1 MKQTPKILNILGLAV
16 AIAAFMVVAMVRY
29 YELRYDKSYP
39 GADRIYEVKSWRN
52 NYTDDKWPIIQ
63 NKAGIRRLAD
73 VTPENVAKLPS
84 DLPFEELED
93 VCLARGYGY
102 GLYRLYAPSLPDVDT
117 LVPMQVA
124 TPSVFRFFGIK
135 LKAGSLETFGDDNN
149 IVITNGLAKYLFPKG
164 DAVGQ
169 KLVIATD
176 PDDELGDYAEL
187 NSIEN
192 GDTVTVIAV
201 CKDLPQ
207 NTSMAYYGIIR
218 CFNPKQI
225 KGHIYYKLKEGCEKY
240 PFEKRMFEI
249 YQSDYQA
256 YMATQDTTGDSQLCY
271 TERAEKYENAPKE
284 CDSMSLELLSEQHFS
299 TNNFWN
305 VDEEHSTNVSKV
317 LSVFGIVLLLL
328 AFLNFTN
335 YAVATVPMFLR
346 KTNIRKIEGCS
357 NAQLRWEMFGRFL
370 LSAVIAFLF
379 ALVIVEVCAR
389 TKAIPFVTISLK
401 LADNMPVV
409 WLSAAVTLLVAVVA
423 SLYPVFYTTAATNI
437 DSALKSQLAT
447 PQKYGKWRKVLLHMQ
462 TTPAS
467 VVQFYA
473 SFVIILFMT
482 LVFVQNHRMK
492 TADVGFE
499 TENIYVAQLQKPNLP
514 TSGGYL
520 KYKEDFQYKNLD
532 SLKGEWRKLGAIAD
546 VTWAETPVLGFG
558 NMYSTL
564 GLQIGDERITI
575 PDRTVSANFFRFF
588 GIKMVEGQDFEE
600 DSVKFRT
607 GRIINE
613 AALKLTKQW
622 DTGSNRTKAG
632 VIGVVQDFHNMPLI
646 DEIAPCIY
654 LAKGNS
660 ELVWDCPYIYIKLKD
675 ANKQDLDTS
684 LISQMN
690 TVCARWGHLS
700 PFTSL
705 KDVIDKEYQKED
717 DFAKLMALFGLVT
730 LFVTLTG
737 LFGMV
742 MLDCMYRRRELALR
756 RVYGAS
762 TGNQLWKMLRNQ
774 LVICVFCF
782 VCAAPLAVELFHK
795 WQQHFAFKS
804 NTPAWVFIVVFLTV
818 TLLALAITA
827 WQTLRTLR
835 GAPVGAE
842 AR

>member
-29 YELRYDKSYP
+29 YDLRYDKSYP
-39 GADRIYEVKSWRN
+39 GADRIYDLRLMKVIQLSNGTEEHSILIPDQDLRRFTGITLQNVEGMQAKKYPFNEV
-52 NYTDDKWPIIQ
+52 
-63 NKAGIRRLAD
+63 
-73 VTPENVAKLPS
+73 
-84 DLPFEELED
+84 ED
-93 VCLARGYGY
+93 VCVLGGYGW
-102 GLYRLYAPSLPDVDT
+102 GSKRVASQNANTPDTVT
-117 LVPMQVA
+117 KVQMT
-124 TPSVFRFFGIK
+124 TPSYFDFFGIK
-135 LKAGSLETFGDDNN
+135 LKEGSLEKFSDCRNA
-149 IVITNGLAKYLFPKG
+149 VISSWLEKVLFPYG
-164 DAVGQ
+164 NAVGQ
-169 KLVIATD
+169 RIVLRQ
-176 PDDELGDYAEL
+176 
-187 NSIEN
+187 SEN
-192 GDTVTVIAV
+192 APIGLKSSGLDTLTVIAV
-201 CKDLPQ
+201 SKDLPQ
-207 NTSMAYYGIIR
+207 NSSLAAYGVVRCYPPGIST
-218 CFNPKQI
+218 
-225 KGHIYYKLKEGCEKY
+225 GVVLLKLKENADAADLEAKMYSRYKEDFHAFWAKIDTSGDKGLIYWEK
-240 PFEKRMFEI
+240 
-249 YQSDYQA
+249 QQ
-256 YMATQDTTGDSQLCY
+256 
-271 TERAEKYENAPKE
+271 KYENAPEQYDKICLKSLQENHPSYTRLWNLDKE
-284 CDSMSLELLSEQHFS
+284 KMTTLSKE
-299 TNNFWN
+299 
-305 VDEEHSTNVSKV
+305 
-317 LSVFGIVLLLL
+317 LSVFGVVLLLL
-328 AFLNFTN
+328 AFLNYQN
-335 YAVATVPMFLR
+335 YAVATVPLYLR

-370 LSAVIAFLF
+370 LSAVIAFLI

-389 TKAIPFVTISLK
+389 TKVIPFVEISLK
-401 LADNMPVV
+401 LADNLPVV
-409 WLSAAVTLLVAVVA
+409 WISAAVTLLVAVVA
-423 SLYPVFYTTAATNI
+423 SLYPVFYTTAAANVE
-437 DSALKSQLAT
+437 SALKSQLAT
-447 PQKYGKWRKVLLHMQ
+447 PEKYGKWRKLLLRMQ

-467 VVQFYA
+467 VVQFFA
-473 SFVIILFMT
+473 SFAIILFMT

-514 TSGGYL
+514 TSDGYL
-520 KYKEDFQYKNLD
+520 KYQEDFQYKNLD

-564 GLQIGDERITI
+564 GLKIGDERITI

-622 DTGSNRTKAG
+622 DTDSNRTKAG

-675 ANKQDLDTS
+675 ANKQEVDPF

-717 DFAKLMALFGLVT
+717 DFAKLMVLFGAVT

-737 LFGMV
+737 LLGMV
-742 MLDCMYRRRELALR
+742 MLDCHYRRREMSLR

-762 TGNQLWKMLRNQ
+762 KENLLWQVVRNI
-774 LVICVFCF
+774 LIICVLCS
-782 VCAAPLAVELFHK
+782 AAATPLAVSLFHK
-795 WQQHFAFKS
+795 WQQHFAYKADIPVWPFLA
-804 NTPAWVFIVVFLTV
+804 TFLTV
-818 TLLALAITA
+818 TLLALGITA

-835 GAPVGAE
+835 EEPDI
-842 AR
+842 

>member
-1 MKQTPKILNILGLAV
+1 MKTPKILNLLGLAV

-29 YELRYDKSYP
+29 YDLRYDKSYP

-52 NYTDDKWPIIQ
+52 DYTGDKFPTIQ

-102 GLYRLYAPSLPDVDT
+102 GLYHLYAPSLPEVDT

-149 IVITNGLAKYLFPKG
+149 IVITNGLAKHLFPKG

-370 LSAVIAFLF
+370 LSAVIAFLI

-389 TKAIPFVTISLK
+389 TKVIPFVEISLK

-423 SLYPVFYTTAATNI
+423 SLYPVFYTTAAANVE
-437 DSALKSQLAT
+437 SALKSQSARH
-447 PQKYGKWRKVLLHMQ
+447 PREIRQVAQSVASYADHSGFRGAVLRLVCHHPLH
-462 TTPAS
+462 
-467 VVQFYA
+467 
-473 SFVIILFMT
+473 
-482 LVFVQNHRMK
+482 
-492 TADVGFE
+492 DVGFC
-499 TENIYVAQLQKPNLP
+499 
-514 TSGGYL
+514 
-520 KYKEDFQYKNLD
+520 
-532 SLKGEWRKLGAIAD
+532 
-546 VTWAETPVLGFG
+546 AE
-558 NMYSTL
+558 S
-564 GLQIGDERITI
+564 
-575 PDRTVSANFFRFF
+575 
-588 GIKMVEGQDFEE
+588 
-600 DSVKFRT
+600 
-607 GRIINE
+607 
-613 AALKLTKQW
+613 
-622 DTGSNRTKAG
+622 
-632 VIGVVQDFHNMPLI
+632 
-646 DEIAPCIY
+646 
-654 LAKGNS
+654 
-660 ELVWDCPYIYIKLKD
+660 
-675 ANKQDLDTS
+675 
-684 LISQMN
+684 
-690 TVCARWGHLS
+690 
-700 PFTSL
+700 
-705 KDVIDKEYQKED
+705 
-717 DFAKLMALFGLVT
+717 
-730 LFVTLTG
+730 
-737 LFGMV
+737 
-742 MLDCMYRRRELALR
+742 
-756 RVYGAS
+756 
-762 TGNQLWKMLRNQ
+762 
-774 LVICVFCF
+774 
-782 VCAAPLAVELFHK
+782 
-795 WQQHFAFKS
+795 
-804 NTPAWVFIVVFLTV
+804 
-818 TLLALAITA
+818 
-827 WQTLRTLR
+827 
-835 GAPVGAE
+835 
-842 AR
+842 